1 MKAVRFHEHGGPEV
15 LTFED
20 VPDPR
25 PAAGEAVVRVRACA
39 LNRLDIWKRQGM
51 PHVTVPMPHISGSDV
66 AGEVASRRPLILPTA
81 SACAR
86 VRRGEDVLV
95 LAAGSGV
102 GQAAIQVARLHGAR
116 VFATAGSDAKLER
129 ARALGASAAIHH
141 HREDVAEEVKRL
153 TNRRGVDVVIE
164 HVGKRR
170 GRKTYDRWRAADA
183 WSRAARRPAR
193 MAPSTCARCSRSS

>member
-15 LTFED
+15 LTFKD

-39 LNRLDIWKRQGM
+39 LNRLDIWERQGM

-66 AGEVASRRPLILPTA
+66 AGELVVPPAADLA
-81 SACAR
+81 DGQR
-86 VRRGEDVLV
+86 VRARAARRGR
-95 LAAGSGV
+95 ARAGGRPSRWPGCT
-102 GQAAIQVARLHGAR
+102 AR

-170 GRKTYDRWRAADA
+170 GRKAYDRWRAADA

-193 MAPSTCARCSRSS
+193 TAPSTCARCSRSS

>member
-51 PHVTVPMPHISGSDV
+51 PHVTVPMPHISGSHV

-95 LAAGSGV
+95 LAPAAGWGRRPSRWPGC
-102 GQAAIQVARLHGAR
+102 
-116 VFATAGSDAKLER
+116 T
-129 ARALGASAAIHH
+129 ARACSQRPGRTPSSNARGLLA
-141 HREDVAEEVKRL
+141 HR
-153 TNRRGVDVVIE
+153 RRSITI
-164 HVGKRR
+164 
-170 GRKTYDRWRAADA
+170 GRMSPR
-183 WSRAARRPAR
+183 
-193 MAPSTCARCSRSS
+193 RSSV

>member
-25 PAAGEAVVRVRACA
+25 PAAGEAVVRACA

-66 AGEVASRRPLILPTA
+66 AGELASRRPLILPTA

-86 VRRGEDVLV
+86 VRHGEDVLV
-95 LAAGSGV
+95 LAGGHP
-102 GQAAIQVARLHGAR
+102 GGP
-116 VFATAGSDAKLER
+116 
-129 ARALGASAAIHH
+129 
-141 HREDVAEEVKRL
+141 
-153 TNRRGVDVVIE
+153 
-164 HVGKRR
+164 
-170 GRKTYDRWRAADA
+170 
-183 WSRAARRPAR
+183 AARRACSQRPGRTPSSNAR
-193 MAPSTCARCSRSS
+193 GLLAHRRRSITIGRMSPRRSSV